1 MKNSQFNLLYEDVKR
16 ELIMEGLFDK
26 VKSFF
31 QTTWSVED
39 EFKTLLPFVLK
50 KVDGEVK
57 HLYSS
62 DKPGKPIYTNAN
74 SPEITKHSE
83 GSSDFGF
90 DAIYY
95 LDESYVEEDLL
106 PCLMQSEKFI
116 QLNKKYKFEERKK
129 YLDAQLI
136 IKLNP
141 QSDDELDLS
150 KPEIEIKKLS
160 IKKWLG
166 NLYLNLACPGVEREQ
181 SNISL
186 GTIDLS
192 VIVKEYESFAMR
204 LTRWLLTASRNDRTP
219 DKNLT
224 DSLGE
229 SIRAMFGKQRK
240 DKNPGYDKIEGKSL
254 IGNIG
259 KQPGATIKC
268 SIKIDNAFKQSI
280 ELSDKQENTDTVD
293 KDLELKN
300 KLNLSYNEDVID
312 KNDIL
317 SRMTID
323 EFEKL
328 ITYAKPSDSGMQLS
342 NDLTDVNTWEEASF
356 SNGNPDITGKP
367 VKKSTN
373 LVGGMI
379 DCTLPEDLH
388 KYYYIYLNISDWK
401 NNKFN
406 NKFLW
411 QNNSTDPLINIQIR
425 DATSDDIVYSRWYD
439 SANFKQAE
447 PRIARLIQNKLNQMK
462 PLP

>member
-1 MKNSQFNLLYEDVKR
+1 MKNSQFNLLYEEVKR

-31 QTTWSVED
+31 QKTWTVEE

-50 KVDGEVK
+50 KVNGEVK

-62 DKPGKPIYTNAN
+62 DKPGTPVYTNTN
-74 SPEITKHSE
+74 NPEITKHSE

-116 QLNKKYKFEERKK
+116 QLDKKYKFEERKK
-129 YLDAQLI
+129 DLDAQLI
-136 IKLNP
+136 IRLNP

-150 KPEIEIKKLS
+150 KPDVEIKKLS

-166 NLYLNLACPGVEREQ
+166 NLYLNLVCPGVEREQ
-181 SNISL
+181 SNILL

-219 DKNLT
+219 DKDLT
-224 DSLGE
+224 DSLAD
-229 SIRAMFGKQRK
+229 SIRSMFGKQKK
-240 DKNPGYDKIEGKSL
+240 DRNPGYDKIEGKSL

-268 SIKIDNAFKQSI
+268 FVKIDKAFKQST
-280 ELSDKQENTDTVD
+280 ELSDKPDDINNTD

-323 EFEKL
+323 EFERL
-328 ITYAKPSDSGMQLS
+328 ITYAKPGDSGMQLREEF
-342 NDLTDVNTWEEASF
+342 TDIDTWESATRS
-356 SNGNPDITGKP
+356 GNTLTSTGKQ

-373 LVGGMI
+373 IVCGML
-379 DCTLPEDLH
+379 DCSLPEDLH
-388 KYYYIYLNISDWK
+388 KYYSIFIDINDWK

-411 QNNSTDPLINIQIR
+411 QNNSVDPVINIQIR
-425 DATSDDIVYSRWYD
+425 DATSDDIIYSRWYD

-447 PRIARLIQNKLNQMK
+447 PRIARLIQNKLNQIK

>member
-31 QTTWSVED
+31 QKTWSVEE

-62 DKPGKPIYTNAN
+62 DKPGMPVYTNTN
-74 SPEITKHSE
+74 NPEITKHSE

-95 LDESYVEEDLL
+95 LDESYVEEDLF

-129 YLDAQLI
+129 DLDAQLI
-136 IKLNP
+136 IRLNP

-166 NLYLNLACPGVEREQ
+166 NLYLNLVCPGVEREQ
-181 SNISL
+181 SNILL

-192 VIVKEYESFAMR
+192 VIVKEYESFSSR
-204 LTRWLLTASRNDRTP
+204 LTTWLLQAGQGRVP
-219 DKNLT
+219 DEELAR
-224 DSLGE
+224 SLGQ
-229 SIRAMFGKQRK
+229 SIKSLFTGKKEK
-240 DKNPGYDKIEGKSL
+240 DKNPGYDKIDGKSL

-268 SIKIDNAFKQSI
+268 SVKIDKAFKQSV
-280 ELSDKQENTDTVD
+280 ELSDKQENTNTD

-300 KLNLSYNEDVID
+300 KLNLSYNEDIFD

-323 EFEKL
+323 EFERL
-328 ITYAKPSDSGMQLS
+328 ITYAKPSDSGMQLREE
-342 NDLTDVNTWEEASF
+342 LTDIDTWESATRS
-356 SNGNPDITGKP
+356 GNILTSTGKQ
-367 VKKSTN
+367 VKNSTN
-373 LVGGMI
+373 IVCGML
-379 DCTLPEDLH
+379 DCSLPEDLH
-388 KYYYIYLNISDWK
+388 KYYLIFIDINDWK

-411 QNNSTDPLINIQIR
+411 QNNSVDPVINIQIR

-447 PRIARLIQNKLNQMK
+447 PRIARLIQNKLNQIK